1 MMKNAALWW
10 FLLDVFSIFFLGFY
24 SMIEM
29 ACVSFN
35 KVRLH
40 YYVSQGNKRAKWLNE
55 LLQHPFRL
63 FGTTLIGVNVAMIIG
78 SEFSREF
85 YRALGLNPD
94 IAPLT
99 QVALVVIFGELAP
112 MFAARHFAENVAM
125 RGVPL
130 LYASSKLLTP
140 ILWLIGVITKL
151 TNSLVQG
158 NTHGNIFLSQ
168 EELQT
173 ILEEHG
179 EGSIGTPSEEFN
191 TITQNIFLLRHK
203 DAKQCLN
210 PLKKYPRL
218 PSNSTISQMKS
229 LLKRTNAD
237 FVPIYSLEVQ
247 NIVGIAFPRDLIRAS
262 NNRRVRDF
270 ARPPWFVT
278 EQTPLTHILQQFQHN
293 NQNVAVILDNLG
305 KAKGLITLDDILA
318 EIFDE
323 GAFKLKKVKTFI
335 VDRNFSG
342 TKLVG
347 EFNKQFGV
355 VLDTDESLTLAE
367 LMNKILGR
375 QPQQGET
382 ALTNIFELT
391 AVETSLLEVKSVN
404 IKSRLV

>member
-1 MMKNAALWW
+1 MNDSALWW
-10 FLLDVFSIFFLGFY
+10 LLLNLFSICFLGFY

-40 YYVSQGNKRAKWLNE
+40 YYVSLGDKRAKWLNE
-55 LLQHPFRL
+55 LLQRPFRL

-85 YRALGLNPD
+85 YRALGFNPD

-99 QVALVVIFGELAP
+99 QVGLVIIFGELAP

-125 RGVPL
+125 RGAPL
-130 LYASSKLLTP
+130 LYASSKMLTP
-140 ILWLIGVITKL
+140 ILWLIGVITKF
-151 TNSLVQG
+151 TNLLVQG
-158 NTHGNIFLSQ
+158 KNSHGDIFLSQ

-173 ILEEHG
+173 ILDEHG
-179 EGSIGTPSEEFN
+179 EEPIGTSSEEFN

-203 DAKQCLN
+203 DAKQCLT
-210 PLKKYPRL
+210 PLQTFPRL
-218 PSNSTISQMKS
+218 PSNTTVIQMKN
-229 LLKRTNAD
+229 LLRKTNVD
-237 FVPIYSLEVQ
+237 FVLIYSLDIQ
-247 NIVGIAFPRDLIRAS
+247 NIVGIAFPRDLIRVP
-262 NNRRVRDF
+262 NNRRVRDY

-278 EQTPLTHILQQFQHN
+278 ENTPLTHILQQFQRN
-293 NQNVAVILDNLG
+293 NQTVAVILDNLG
-305 KAKGLITLDDILA
+305 RATGLITLDDILA
-318 EIFDE
+318 EIFE
-323 GAFKLKKVKTFI
+323 QGAFRLKKAKMFIIDRTFP
-335 VDRNFSG
+335 G

-355 VLDTDESLTLAE
+355 ILDAEESLTLAE

-375 QPQQGET
+375 QPEQGES
-382 ALTNIFELT
+382 ALTHTFELT